1 MSPRWLATAGR
12 GSPRYWSSP
21 KLDSVKF
28 FLIEYHQGT
37 GAFELKHFDD
47 RRAALRAR
55 LASEE
60 LHANDPQM
68 EIVVLGARSQADLM
82 RTHSRYFKSVG
93 ELAVG

>member
-1 MSPRWLATAGR
+1 M
-12 GSPRYWSSP
+12 
-21 KLDSVKF
+21 KF
-28 FLIEYHQGT
+28 FLIQYHQGT
-37 GAFELKHFDD
+37 GDFELKQFED
-47 RRAALRAR
+47 RVAALRAR

-60 LHANDPQM
+60 FYADDPQM